1 LYKIYNIAMITP
13 DIAPFLAAEI
23 EAEAVRRRLAQR
35 DFTRHRGVCWSG
47 LAPDPSTP
55 ASPADLQD
63 RARSRQQRQAQ
74 WKGGSDGALLTA
86 IAECQAA
93 AREAYQI
100 SDRIRAGLARGEGLA
115 WRTQVL
121 ADLQRSARAALAG
134 ALRARRTLES

>member
-1 LYKIYNIAMITP
+1 MITP

-23 EAEAVRRRLAQR
+23 EAEAARRRLAQR
-35 DFTRHRGVCWSG
+35 DFARHRGVCWSG

-55 ASPADLQD
+55 ASPADLQA

-74 WKGGSDGALLTA
+74 WKGGADGALLTA